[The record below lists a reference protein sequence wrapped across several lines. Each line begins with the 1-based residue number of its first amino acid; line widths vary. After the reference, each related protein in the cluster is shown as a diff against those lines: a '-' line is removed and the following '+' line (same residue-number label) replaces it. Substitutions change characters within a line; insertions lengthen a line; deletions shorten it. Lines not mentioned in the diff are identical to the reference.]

1 MVARNLMSGTS
12 GGSMIFRHALAALAA
27 GSLALAAGAQ
37 SVSVRAPFRDD
48 GAKQKVM
55 SKAGNTVDST
65 KPPPGVDP
73 LPVDLF
79 TTQNFY
85 FDAERWADKRYT
97 RCNTPNELWGMGSPD
112 GGVHRG
118 AGTWGDCNR
127 GLSADEVA
135 SPYPYKT
142 AEEHYAA
149 LLGQAKAHG
158 GPTQHTRASAPD
170 WDGWYRRNRDKQWI
184 YGDALLAG
192 TMTSLLTPEYQKR
205 MTQLVY
211 HEAVSGAPQAPASL
225 CYPEGLIRWWSA
237 PAIRDIEVL
246 VTPKEVQFLSG
257 VADNFIRKILIGQR
271 HVQKVPQWY
280 GETVGFWDGDTLVA
294 WTANVQ
300 GWTVAHSMFE
310 FSNAMQVI
318 EVVKPGP
325 DGKGLVV
332 DATFY
337 DSEAFVRPLHTAA
350 MWNRVGNLD
359 DPERRYT
366 FVECRTQT
374 QSAVGPDGRVKELGP
389 LDEGYVDYLGRPWAQ
404 TWEKHFEPGWQLP
417 NESRS
422 PSLAGPADSGAPS
435 PARSADSR
443 SSAVTVLSE

>member
-1 MVARNLMSGTS
+1 MV
-12 GGSMIFRHALAALAA
+12 FRFALAALAA
-27 GSLALAAGAQ
+27 SLLALTAGAQ
-37 SVSVRAPFRDD
+37 SVTSRTAPRGEAVQRVAAKTSSVVLDP
-48 GAKQKVM
+48 
-55 SKAGNTVDST
+55 T
-65 KPPPGVDP
+65 KPPPGVEP
-73 LPVDLF
+73 LAVDLF

-97 RCNTPNELWGMGSPD
+97 RCNTPNELWSMGSAEV
-112 GGVHRG
+112 GSTHRA

-127 GLSADEVA
+127 GLSANEIA

-142 AEEHYAA
+142 AAEHYEA
-149 LLGQAKAHG
+149 LLAQAKAHG

-192 TMTSLLTPEYQKR
+192 TMVSLLTPEYQKR

-211 HEAVSGAPQAPASL
+211 HTAVTNAPQPPAAL

-257 VADNFIRKILIGQR
+257 VADNFIRKVLISQT

-280 GETVGFWDGDTLVA
+280 GETVGFWDGDTLIA

-300 GWTVAHSMFE
+300 GWTGAHSMFE

-337 DSEAFVRPLHTAA
+337 DPEAFVRPLHTAA
-350 MWNRVGNLD
+350 MWNRVGNID
-359 DPERRYT
+359 DAERRYT
-366 FVECRTQT
+366 FVECRTHG
-374 QSAVGPDGRVKELGP
+374 QSTVGADGRIKQLAP
-389 LDEGYVDYLGRPWAQ
+389 LDEGYVDYFGRPWAA
-404 TWEKHFEPGWQLP
+404 TWEKHFEQGWQHP
-417 NESRS
+417 NGE
-422 PSLAGPADSGAPS
+422 
-435 PARSADSR
+435 
-443 SSAVTVLSE
+443 

>member
-1 MVARNLMSGTS
+1 
-12 GGSMIFRHALAALAA
+12 MIFRYALAAFVAS
-27 GSLALAAGAQ
+27 SLALGAGAQ
-37 SVSVRAPFRDD
+37 SITARA
-48 GAKQKVM
+48 AQKVAAKT
-55 SKAGNTVDST
+55 SSIVIDPT
-65 KPPPGVDP
+65 KPPPGVDA
-73 LPVDLF
+73 LPIDLF

-85 FDAERWADKRYT
+85 FDAEHWADKRYT
-97 RCNTPNELWGMGSPD
+97 RCNTPNELAGMASAD
-112 GGVHRG
+112 SGGAHRD
-118 AGTWGDCNR
+118 AGNWGDCNR
-127 GLSADEVA
+127 GLSADEIA

-142 AEEHYAA
+142 AAEHYEA
-149 LLGQAKAHG
+149 LLAQAKAHG

-211 HEAVSGAPQAPASL
+211 HEAVTQAPQPPASL
-225 CYPEGLIRWWSA
+225 CYPEGLVRWWSA

-257 VADNFIRKILIGQR
+257 VADNFIRKILIGQK
-271 HVQKVPQWY
+271 HVQKVPQWF
-280 GETVGFWDGDTLVA
+280 GETVGFWDGNTLVA

-310 FSNAMQVI
+310 FSNAMQVV

-337 DSEAFVRPLHTAA
+337 DPEAFVRPLHTATT
-350 MWNRVGNLD
+350 WNRVGNLD

-366 FVECRTQT
+366 VVECRTQSQT
-374 QSAVGPDGRVKELGP
+374 AVGSDGRVKQLTS
-389 LDEGYVDYLGRPWAQ
+389 LDEGYVDYLGRPWAAN
-404 TWEKHFEPGWQLP
+404 WEKHFEQGLQRP
-417 NESRS
+417 N
-422 PSLAGPADSGAPS
+422 D
-435 PARSADSR
+435 
-443 SSAVTVLSE
+443 

>member
-1 MVARNLMSGTS
+1 
-12 GGSMIFRHALAALAA
+12 MIFRYALAALVAS
-27 GSLALAAGAQ
+27 SLALGAGAQ
-37 SVSVRAPFRDD
+37 SITGRASQR
-48 GAKQKVM
+48 GEAAQKVAAK
-55 SKAGNTVDST
+55 SSAFVLDPT
-65 KPPPGVDP
+65 KPPPGVEP
-73 LPVDLF
+73 LAVDLF
-79 TTQNFY
+79 TTTNFY
-85 FDAERWADKRYT
+85 FDADSWTDNRYT
-97 RCNTPNELWGMGSPD
+97 RCNTPNELWSMAAETA
-112 GGVHRG
+112 HRG
-118 AGTWGDCNR
+118 VGTWGDCNR
-127 GLSADEVA
+127 GLSANEIA

-142 AEEHYAA
+142 AEEHYNA
-149 LLGQAKAHG
+149 LLAQAKAHG
-158 GPTQHTRASAPD
+158 GPTRHTRASAPD

-192 TMTSLLTPEYQKR
+192 TMASLLTPEYRRR

-211 HEAVSGAPQAPASL
+211 HEAVTNAPQWNASL
-225 CYPEGLIRWWSA
+225 CYPEGLVRWWSA

-257 VADNFIRKILIGQR
+257 VADNFIRKILVGQK

-300 GWTVAHSMFE
+300 GWTISHSMFE

-337 DSEAFVRPLHTAA
+337 DPEAFTRPLHTAA
-350 MWNRVGNLD
+350 TWNRVGNID

-366 FVECRTQT
+366 FVECRAQSQT
-374 QSAVGPDGRVKELGP
+374 AVGPDGRVKQLNP
-389 LDEGYVDYLGRPWAQ
+389 LDEGFVDYLGRPWAE
-404 TWEKHFEPGWQLP
+404 TWETHFEQGWQHP
-417 NESRS
+417 NEPGSKSLAESTEPRAPSLAAPHESRS
-422 PSLAGPADSGAPS
+422 SSPTAPAD
-435 PARSADSR
+435 
-443 SSAVTVLSE
+443 

>member
-1 MVARNLMSGTS
+1 MF
-12 GGSMIFRHALAALAA
+12 FRYALAALVAS
-27 GSLALAAGAQ
+27 SLALGAGAQ
-37 SVSVRAPFRDD
+37 SAARA
-48 GAKQKVM
+48 AQKVAAKT
-55 SKAGNTVDST
+55 STIVLDPT
-65 KPPPGVDP
+65 KPPPGVEP
-73 LPVDLF
+73 LAIDLF

-85 FDAERWADKRYT
+85 FDAEHWADKRYT
-97 RCNTPNELWGMGSPD
+97 RCNTPNELSSMASAD
-112 GGVHRG
+112 AGGAHRG

-127 GLSADEVA
+127 GLSADEIA
-135 SPYPYKT
+135 SSYPYKT
-142 AEEHYAA
+142 AAEHYEA
-149 LLGQAKAHG
+149 LLAQAKAHG

-211 HEAVSGAPQAPASL
+211 HEVVTNAPQPPASL
-225 CYPEGLIRWWSA
+225 CYPEGLVRWWSA

-257 VADNFIRKILIGQR
+257 VFDNFIRKILIGQK
-271 HVQKVPQWY
+271 HVQKVPQWF
-280 GETVGFWDGDTLVA
+280 GETVGFWDGNTLVA

-300 GWTVAHSMFE
+300 GWTVANSMFE

-318 EVVKPGP
+318 EIVKPGP

-337 DSEAFVRPLHTAA
+337 DPEAFLRPLHTVTT
-350 MWNRVGNLD
+350 WNRVGNLD
-359 DPERRYT
+359 DPERRYSV
-366 FVECRTQT
+366 VECRTHSQT
-374 QSAVGPDGRVKELGP
+374 VVGADGRVKELTP

-404 TWEKHFEPGWQLP
+404 TWQKHFELRWRLP
-417 NESRS
+417 NEAPS
-422 PSLAGPADSGAPS
+422 PTLTGAAESNAGSLAEPSGAFSLAGPAESE
-435 PARSADSR
+435 PASR
-443 SSAVTVLSE
+443 AGQAE

>member
-1 MVARNLMSGTS
+1 
-12 GGSMIFRHALAALAA
+12 MIFRYALAALVA
-27 GSLALAAGAQ
+27 STLALGAGAQ
-37 SVSVRAPFRDD
+37 STSSRVQRGEA
-48 GAKQKVM
+48 AQKVAAKT
-55 SKAGNTVDST
+55 SSVVLDPT
-65 KPPPGVDP
+65 KPPPGVEP
-73 LPVDLF
+73 LALDLF
-79 TTQNFY
+79 TTTNFY
-85 FDAERWADKRYT
+85 FDADFWTDNRYT
-97 RCNTPNELWGMGSPD
+97 RCNTPNELWSMASETA
-112 GGVHRG
+112 HRG
-118 AGTWGDCNR
+118 VGTWGDCSR
-127 GLSADEVA
+127 GLSANEIA

-142 AEEHYAA
+142 AEEHYSA
-149 LLGQAKAHG
+149 LLAQAKAHG

-192 TMTSLLTPEYQKR
+192 TMASLLTPEYRKR

-211 HEAVSGAPQAPASL
+211 HEAVSNAPQWNASL
-225 CYPEGLIRWWSA
+225 CYPEGLIRWWTA

-257 VADNFIRKILIGQR
+257 VADNFIRKILVGQK

-300 GWTVAHSMFE
+300 GWTLSHSMFE
-310 FSNAMQVI
+310 FSNEMQVI

-337 DSEAFVRPLHTAA
+337 DPEAFVRPLHTAA
-350 MWNRVGNLD
+350 TWNRVGNLD

-366 FVECRTQT
+366 FVECRTQSQT
-374 QSAVGPDGRVKELGP
+374 AVGADGRVKQLNP
-389 LDEGYVDYLGRPWAQ
+389 LDEGFVDYFGRPWAEA
-404 TWEKHFEPGWQLP
+404 WETHFERGWQHP
-417 NESRS
+417 NEARS
-422 PSLAGPADSGAPS
+422 TSLAGPGEPRPNPLAEPAESGSTSLAGPAA
-435 PARSADSR
+435 SR
-443 SSAVTVLSE
+443 SSPSTAPAD

>member
-1 MVARNLMSGTS
+1 
-12 GGSMIFRHALAALAA
+12 MIFRYALAALAA

-37 SVSVRAPFRDD
+37 SVSARAPFRDD

-55 SKAGNTVDST
+55 SKSVSPADAT
-65 KPPPGVDP
+65 KPPPGVEP

-85 FDAERWADKRYT
+85 FDADHWADKRYT
-97 RCNTPNELWGMGSPD
+97 RCNTPNELWAMGSPD
-112 GGVHRG
+112 GGGVHRG
-118 AGTWGDCNR
+118 AGSWGDCNR
-127 GLSADEVA
+127 GLSADQVA

-149 LLGQAKAHG
+149 LLAQAKAHG

-192 TMTSLLTPEYQKR
+192 TMTALLTPEYQKR

-211 HEAVSGAPQAPASL
+211 HEAVSNAPQWNSSL

-257 VADNFIRKILIGQR
+257 VADNFIRKILVGQK

-310 FSNAMQVI
+310 FSNTMQVI

-337 DSEAFVRPLHTAA
+337 DQEAFVRPLHTATT
-350 MWNRVGNLD
+350 WNRVGNLD

-366 FVECRTQT
+366 FVECRTQS
-374 QSAVGPDGRVKELGP
+374 QSAVGPDGRVKELTP

-404 TWEKHFEPGWQLP
+404 TWEKHFEQGWQLP
-417 NESRS
+417 NESRF
-422 PSLAGPADSGAPS
+422 PSLAGPADSGSAS
-435 PARSADSR
+435 PGGPADSR
-443 SSAVTVLSE
+443 STAVTAPAD

>member
-1 MVARNLMSGTS
+1 
-12 GGSMIFRHALAALAA
+12 MIFRYALAALVAS
-27 GSLALAAGAQ
+27 SLALGAGAQ
-37 SVSVRAPFRDD
+37 SITGRAPQR
-48 GAKQKVM
+48 GEAAQKIAAKTGSV
-55 SKAGNTVDST
+55 VLDSN
-65 KPPPGVDP
+65 KPPPGVEP
-73 LPVDLF
+73 LAIDLF
-79 TTQNFY
+79 TTTNFY
-85 FDAERWADKRYT
+85 FDADSWTDNRYT
-97 RCNTPNELWGMGSPD
+97 RCNTPNELWSMAAETA
-112 GGVHRG
+112 HRG
-118 AGTWGDCNR
+118 VGSWGDCNR
-127 GLSADEVA
+127 GLSANEIA

-142 AEEHYAA
+142 AEEHYNA
-149 LLGQAKAHG
+149 LLAQAKAHG

-192 TMTSLLTPEYQKR
+192 TMASLLTPEYRKR

-211 HEAVSGAPQAPASL
+211 HEAVSNAPQWNASL

-257 VADNFIRKILIGQR
+257 VADNFIRKILVGQK

-280 GETVGFWDGDTLVA
+280 GETVGFWDGETLVA

-300 GWTVAHSMFE
+300 GWTIAHSMFE

-337 DSEAFVRPLHTAA
+337 DPEAFTRPLHTAA
-350 MWNRVGNLD
+350 TWNRVGNID

-374 QSAVGPDGRVKELGP
+374 QTAVGTDGRVKQLNP
-389 LDEGYVDYLGRPWAQ
+389 LDEGFVDYLGRPWAA
-404 TWEKHFEPGWQLP
+404 TWETHFEQGWQHP
-417 NESRS
+417 NEPGSRS
-422 PSLAGPADSGAPS
+422 LAESTEPRTSSLGAP
-435 PARSADSR
+435 DGSR
-443 SSAVTVLSE
+443 SSSLTAPAD

>member
-1 MVARNLMSGTS
+1 
-12 GGSMIFRHALAALAA
+12 MIFRHALAALAA

-37 SVSVRAPFRDD
+37 SVAVRTALRDD

-55 SKAGNTVDST
+55 SKAANPVDPT
-65 KPPPGVDP
+65 KPPPGVVP
-73 LPVDLF
+73 LALDLF
-79 TTQNFY
+79 NTQNFY
-85 FDAERWADKRYT
+85 FDAEHWADKRYT
-97 RCNTPNELWGMGSPD
+97 RCNTPNELWSMGSAD
-112 GGVHRG
+112 GGGVHRG
-118 AGTWGDCNR
+118 AGTWGDCDR

-142 AEEHYAA
+142 AQEHYDA
-149 LLGQAKAHG
+149 LLAQAKAHG

-170 WDGWYRRNRDKQWI
+170 WDGWYRRNRDRQWI

-257 VADNFIRKILIGQR
+257 VADNFIRKILVGQK
-271 HVQKVPQWY
+271 HVQKVPQWF
-280 GETVGFWDGDTLVA
+280 GETVGFWDGNTLIA

-337 DSEAFVRPLHTAA
+337 DPEAFVRPLHTTAT
-350 MWNRVGNLD
+350 WNRVGNLD

-366 FVECRTQT
+366 VVECRTQSQT
-374 QSAVGPDGRVKELGP
+374 AVGPDGRVKDLTP

-404 TWEKHFEPGWQLP
+404 TWEKHFEQGLQHA
-417 NESRS
+417 NEA
-422 PSLAGPADSGAPS
+422 PAASLAGPSQ
-435 PARSADSR
+435 
-443 SSAVTVLSE
+443 

>member
-1 MVARNLMSGTS
+1 MV
-12 GGSMIFRHALAALAA
+12 FRYALAALVAS
-27 GSLALAAGAQ
+27 SLAYAAGAQ
-37 SVSVRAPFRDD
+37 NAAGRATQHGEAALKIAVKTSNVVSDP
-48 GAKQKVM
+48 
-55 SKAGNTVDST
+55 T
-65 KPPPGVDP
+65 KPPPGVEP
-73 LPVDLF
+73 LPIDLF

-85 FDAERWADKRYT
+85 FDSEHWADERYT
-97 RCNTPNELWGMGSPD
+97 RCNTPNELASMGASAES
-112 GGVHRG
+112 GGAHREV
-118 AGTWGDCNR
+118 GTWGDCNR
-127 GLSADEVA
+127 GLSANEIA

-142 AEEHYAA
+142 AAEHYEA
-149 LLGQAKAHG
+149 LLAQAKAHG

-170 WDGWYRRNRDKQWI
+170 WDGWYRRNRAKQWI

-211 HEAVSGAPQAPASL
+211 HEAVTNAPQPPASL
-225 CYPEGLIRWWSA
+225 CYPEGLVRWWSA

-257 VADNFIRKILIGQR
+257 VADNFIRKILIGQK
-271 HVQKVPQWY
+271 HVQKVPEWF
-280 GETVGFWDGDTLVA
+280 GETVGFWDGNTLVA

-332 DATFY
+332 EATFY
-337 DSEAFVRPLHTAA
+337 DPEAFVRPLHTAA
-350 MWNRVGNLD
+350 TWTRVGNID

-366 FVECRTQT
+366 FVECRTQSQT
-374 QSAVGPDGRVKELGP
+374 SIGPDGRVKQLTP
-389 LDEGYVDYLGRPWAQ
+389 LDEGYVDYFGRPWAEI
-404 TWEKHFEPGWQLP
+404 WEKHFELGWQRP
-417 NESRS
+417 NEPRS
-422 PSLAGPADSGAPS
+422 PSLAGPA
-435 PARSADSR
+435 
-443 SSAVTVLSE
+443 E